1 MEFKCSSC
9 DYTSHSMYN
18 VEKHI
23 TKKNKCG
30 DNPIVVSVSI
40 DIICEYCDKSYKT
53 QKNLREHL
61 KICKVK
67 KTNIEK
73 ELELIKK
80 ELQELK
86 QAKTKALNINSNITN
101 TNNSH
106 NNNTINNNNITIQLR
121 PYNDPRLPDDM
132 DDIYEDAWE
141 KQRSIP
147 TYIERVHFSE
157 DYPENHNLCIT
168 NLRSRLAAK
177 VFNGSNWETKD
188 QEQLLD
194 EIVDNI
200 GQSLDNWVKISKK
213 RIERYK
219 DSMDLVDSE
228 TKNELKLLLYD
239 SYKNGLV
246 DIKSSTKQLENN
258 NT

>member
-1 MEFKCSSC
+1 MEFKCSAC
-9 DYTSHSMYN
+9 DYTSPYKIALD
-18 VEKHI
+18 KHVN
-23 TKKNKCG
+23 KKNKCG
-30 DNPIVVSVSI
+30 ENPIVISVPI
-40 DIICEYCDKSYKT
+40 DIICEYCNKQYKSKD
-53 QKNLREHL
+53 NLAQHL

-67 KTNIEK
+67 KSNFEEENRI
-73 ELELIKK
+73 
-80 ELQELK
+80 LK
-86 QAKTKALNINSNITN
+86 RQLDEANRKLSSININSNN
-101 TNNSH
+101 TNN
-106 NNNTINNNNITIQLR
+106 TINNNITIQLR

-177 VFNGSNWETKD
+177 VFNGTHWETKD
-188 QEQLLD
+188 QEQF
-194 EIVDNI
+194 
-200 GQSLDNWVKISKK
+200 QSLDKWVKISKK

-219 DSMDLVDSE
+219 DSIDLVD
-228 TKNELKLLLYD
+228 KDMKRDVKMLLYD

-246 DIKSSTKQLENN
+246 DIKTGKQAIKNDDYLD
-258 NT
+258 